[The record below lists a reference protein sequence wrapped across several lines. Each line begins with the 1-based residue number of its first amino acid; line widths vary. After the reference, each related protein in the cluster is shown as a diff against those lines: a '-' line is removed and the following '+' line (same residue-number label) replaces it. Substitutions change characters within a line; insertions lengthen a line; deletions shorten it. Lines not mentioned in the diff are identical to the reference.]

1 MIGGVDFIRI
11 EELAPFPFTY
21 LREVLEGYGGYLHD
35 VEICWVQ
42 EEPRNQGAWDH
53 VKDRIES
60 VLEDVGVNLR
70 GNWLGFK
77 GRKESA
83 VPAPGI
89 GKMYAHQQKSVIA
102 NVFVD
107 L

>member
-1 MIGGVDFIRI
+1 M
-11 EELAPFPFTY
+11 
-21 LREVLEGYGGYLHD
+21 LEGYGGYLHD